1 MFDMKVKG
9 LEELRQTLKNLGE
22 DITDQMEEA
31 TMAGADVVVRE
42 AKQNSRKGGE
52 DYPHRRTGTLMRSIK
67 VLDTRKKSNWVEV
80 DAGSAVEYAR
90 RLEYGFVG
98 KDKLG
103 RRYNQQPRAFLRPAL
118 ENNEDEIEKA
128 VEAKIREIVGRYK

>member
-1 MFDMKVKG
+1 MFDVKIKG
-9 LEELRQTLKNLGE
+9 IEKLRQTLKNLGE

-31 TMAGADVVVRE
+31 ALAGADVVVRE

-67 VLDTRKKSNWVEV
+67 MLGTRKKLNRVEV

-90 RLEYGFVG
+90 RLEYGFTG
-98 KDKLG
+98 TDKLE
-103 RRYNQQPRAFLRPAL
+103 RSYNQHPRAFLRPAL
-118 ENNEDEIEKA
+118 DDNEDEIEKA
-128 VEAKIREIVGRYK
+128 VEAKLREIVGRYK